1 MTGSASATSSKIC
14 RDRHTVG
21 KTRIPEDELRDSL
34 TGGARPNSIADSP
47 WPNAPAGR
55 HLVARAQLT
64 NPSQIQKPAE
74 GPSFRPSLA
83 LNIDPAPVHAL
94 THITL
99 PQHPARAPIQSCSS
113 YSPLQLTRITPSS
126 SPHQHDSTT
135 TPAPDLAPDPYL
147 HLIQSN
153 QHSAVPPVRVSSPL
167 YLFQSSHPLSCIIH
181 RHWDQLQV
189 RSRTSPAPPQV
200 KGTFPC
206 HSSSPGTP
214 HL

>member
-1 MTGSASATSSKIC
+1 MSDRSIAATRLKIC
-14 RDRHTVG
+14 RDRRVG

-34 TGGARPNSIADSP
+34 TGGARPNSIADSQ

-74 GPSFRPSLA
+74 GPSLRPSLA

-113 YSPLQLTRITPSS
+113 YSPLQLTHITPSHLVTHTPP
-126 SPHQHDSTT
+126 SPHLQ
-135 TPAPDLAPDPYL
+135 
-147 HLIQSN
+147 LIQL
-153 QHSAVPPVRVSSPL
+153 QTLPVPHAVKPTL
-167 YLFQSSHPLSCIIH
+167 CI
-181 RHWDQLQV
+181 
-189 RSRTSPAPPQV
+189 
-200 KGTFPC
+200 
-206 HSSSPGTP
+206 SSSQGLLSPVPLPVQPTHRLYHPQALG
-214 HL
+214 